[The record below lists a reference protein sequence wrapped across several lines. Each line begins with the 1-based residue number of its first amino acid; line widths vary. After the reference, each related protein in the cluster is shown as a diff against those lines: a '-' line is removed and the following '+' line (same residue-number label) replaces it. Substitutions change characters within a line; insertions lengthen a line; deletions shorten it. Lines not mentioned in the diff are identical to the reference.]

1 MTLFVPFR
9 ARLLAIFHDR
19 TKLEQMRLKKKR
31 KKKVQQQFG
40 WPLVK
45 PRSY

>member
-19 TKLEQMRLKKKR
+19 TKLEQTRLKKKR
-31 KKKVQQQFG
+31 KKVQQQFG